1 MEPKPKEWRWIG
13 AFNVHET

>member
-1 MEPKPKEWRWIG
+1 MEPKLKGWRWIG